1 LARRASKL
9 AWGRVVAGAVI
20 VYSSYMANTSLGG
33 EAPPLAPSA
42 RVASAVATS
51 RPELDRAVAA
61 VRAKAR
67 EFARLSPRAK
77 ADLLRGVL
85 PKIVDSGRD
94 WVVAACRAKGISP
107 SAPVAGEEWIAGP
120 MVTVRNVRLLV
131 ESLEEIVRNGRP
143 KLGRSARP
151 RPDGRMEVDVFPASP
166 FDSLTATGFTC
177 KVLLQEGVG
186 QSDAV
191 VKQAS
196 FYQKRDPEG
205 EVALILGAG
214 NVSSI
219 PPMDALYKM
228 FVDGAVC
235 VVKMN
240 PVNEWVGP
248 FLEKTFEPF
257 ISRDFMRVVYG
268 GGDAGAYLC
277 QHADIDSIHITGS
290 DKTHDLIVWGPPG
303 PERERRKRDGDPL
316 LKKRI
321 TSELGNVSP
330 IAIVPAVYSDD
341 ELSFQARSVVSM
353 VVNNAS
359 FNCNAGKMLVLP
371 KGWPQRD
378 TFMSLVAKSFA
389 KVPPRKAYYPGA
401 HDRYESLVHGHPR
414 VDKFGQAS
422 EDALPWALIR
432 DVDSS
437 NGGEV
442 LFHTE
447 PFCGILS
454 QTEVGSND
462 PAEFLAE
469 ATRFCNDTLW
479 GTLNATI
486 VIHPRVE
493 SDASIA
499 RALEKAIVDLRYG
512 SVAINHWPALVY
524 GYVTPPWGGHPSA
537 TLKDIQSGLG
547 WVHNTFMLEGIDKS
561 VVRGPLRV
569 GIKPA
574 WFYDNTKTH
583 VIGERL
589 LHFEAAPS
597 WLKAPALAIAGM
609 TG

>member
-1 LARRASKL
+1 M
-9 AWGRVVAGAVI
+9 
-20 VYSSYMANTSLGG
+20 VYSNCMANTSFSGDVG
-33 EAPPLAPSA
+33 PLAPSA

-51 RPELDRAVAA
+51 RPDLDRAVAA
-61 VRAKAR
+61 VRSKAR
-67 EFARLSPRAK
+67 EFARLPPRAK
-77 ADLLRGVL
+77 ADLLRGIL
-85 PKIVDSGRD
+85 PRIVDSGRD

-131 ESLEEIVRNGRP
+131 ESLEEIASNGRP
-143 KLGRSARP
+143 RLGRMART
-151 RPDGRMEVDVFPASP
+151 RPDGRVEVDVFPASP
-166 FDSLTATGFTC
+166 FDSLTSTGFTC
-177 KVLLQEGVG
+177 KVLLQQGIG
-186 QSDAV
+186 QSEAV
-191 VKQAS
+191 AQQAS
-196 FYQKRDPEG
+196 FYQKHDPEG

-248 FLEKTFEPF
+248 FLEKTFEPL

-277 QHADIDSIHITGS
+277 QHAGIDNIHITGS

-303 PERERRKRDGDPL
+303 PERERRKRANEPL
-316 LKKRI
+316 LTKKI

-330 IAIVPAVYSDD
+330 IAIAPAVYSDA
-341 ELSFQARSVVSM
+341 ELSFQARSVASM

-378 TFMSLVAKSFA
+378 KFMSLVAESLGQ
-389 KVPPRKAYYPGA
+389 VPPRKAYYPGA
-401 HDRYESLVHGHPR
+401 QDRYASLLRGHER
-414 VDKFGQAS
+414 VDKFGEAS
-422 EDALPWALIR
+422 GDSLSWALIR
-432 DVDSS
+432 DVDAS
-437 NGGEV
+437 NPDEV

-493 SDASIA
+493 SDAFVA
-499 RALEKAIVDLRYG
+499 RALDKAILDLRYG

-524 GYVTPPWGGHPSA
+524 GFVTPPWGGHPSA
-537 TLKDIQSGLG
+537 TLQDIQSGLG

-561 VVRGPLRV
+561 VVRGPLKV

-574 WFYDNTKTH
+574 WFYDNKKTH
-583 VIGERL
+583 VIGERMV
-589 LHFEAAPS
+589 HFEAAPS
-597 WLKAPALAIAGM
+597 WLKAPGVAIAGM